1 MTRILFAL
9 ALLALALPVV
19 AHDTWVQTN
28 VAVVRTGD
36 AVHIDLMLGN
46 HGNDHRDFKLAS
58 KLSADAIQS
67 FAVTG
72 PDGKAYDLKPG
83 LVDLGYAPKEG
94 YYSAKF
100 VPGVPGLY
108 VAAQTIDKVMNHG
121 KPVRAV
127 RSAKSYFVASDS
139 LDKVPAVSPGFDK
152 PLGHPIELVPQTN
165 PVTPMG
171 PGKPI
176 AVRLVFGGKP
186 LAGVKVSFIPR
197 GVTLKEGTDAEY
209 ERVTDADGKASH
221 TPKTGN
227 YYLVVAHH
235 PRDEKGDGYESA
247 HYTATLCVLVPEKC
261 PCCAD

>member
-72 PDGKAYDLKPG
+72 PDGKVYDLMPG

-94 YYSAKF
+94 FHTAKF

-108 VAAQTIDKVMNHG
+108 VAAQT
-121 KPVRAV
+121 
-127 RSAKSYFVASDS
+127 
-139 LDKVPAVSPGFDK
+139 FDQ
-152 PLGHPIELVPQTN
+152 PRESRCQ
-165 PVTPMG
+165 G
-171 PGKPI
+171 P
-176 AVRLVFGGKP
+176 R
-186 LAGVKVSFIPR
+186 
-197 GVTLKEGTDAEY
+197 
-209 ERVTDADGKASH
+209 
-221 TPKTGN
+221 
-227 YYLVVAHH
+227 
-235 PRDEKGDGYESA
+235 
-247 HYTATLCVLVPEKC
+247 
-261 PCCAD
+261 